1 MSRII
6 SRILI
11 LVILGVRCSYA
22 HVLPGESGWMHPL
35 SGTDHMAAMIA
46 VGAWSA
52 QLGGKAVFKVP
63 AAFVVAMFIGGVIGF
78 TRINLPFIEEGIAIS
93 VLLLGLAIAFERRL
107 PIFLAVI
114 GVGLFGICHGYAH
127 GYEMPSI
134 TNKYFY
140 ILGFLITTACL
151 HLVGA
156 IGGLLILENK
166 HGNEWL
172 RLCGVFAS
180 FVGIWLIVKLII
192 G

>member
-1 MSRII
+1 MNKII
-6 SRILI
+6 FRILI
-11 LVILGVRCSYA
+11 LAILGVRCSYA

-35 SGTDHMAAMIA
+35 SGIDHMVAMIA
-46 VGAWSA
+46 VGAWST
-52 QLGGKAVFKVP
+52 QLGGKAIFKVP
-63 AAFVVAMFIGGVIGF
+63 VAFVVAMFIGGVIGF
-78 TRINLPFIEEGIAIS
+78 THINLPFTEEGIAIS
-93 VLLLGLAIAFERRL
+93 VLLLGLAIALERRL

-127 GYEMPSI
+127 GYEMPDI

-140 ILGFLITTACL
+140 VAGFLITTACL

-166 HGNEWL
+166 HGHAWL

-180 FVGIWLIVKLII
+180 FVGVWLIVKLII